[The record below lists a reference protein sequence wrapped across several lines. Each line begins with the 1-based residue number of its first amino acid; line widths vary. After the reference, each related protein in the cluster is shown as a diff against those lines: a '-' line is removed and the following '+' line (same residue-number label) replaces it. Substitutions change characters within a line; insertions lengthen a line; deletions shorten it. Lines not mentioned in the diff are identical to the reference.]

1 MVQSVGSQRIRHDLA
16 TEQQQAVRVLLP
28 PNQKSQTLSTGLC
41 DELQH
46 LWIPEAFLTSV
57 LTAAARPHDKV
68 LHILRDQVCPKCSEG
83 SQNKGMIPHGGER
96 VL

>member
-1 MVQSVGSQRIRHDLA
+1 M
-16 TEQQQAVRVLLP
+16 
-28 PNQKSQTLSTGLC
+28 GLC

-46 LWIPEAFLTSV
+46 LGIPEAFLISV

-68 LHILRDQVCPKCSEG
+68 LHILRDQVYSKLSEG
-83 SQNKGMIPHGGER
+83 SQNKGMMPHGGEG